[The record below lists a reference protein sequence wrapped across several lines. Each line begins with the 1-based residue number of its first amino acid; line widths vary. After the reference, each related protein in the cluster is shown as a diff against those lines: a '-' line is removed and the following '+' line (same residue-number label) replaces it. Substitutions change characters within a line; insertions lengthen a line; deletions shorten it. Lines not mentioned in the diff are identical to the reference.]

1 MSIPDAPLSA
11 ASPEVRTA
19 PVRPEGEVVPSA
31 NRPPANRSGRP
42 RRGCL
47 SVVIPFYNEGP
58 NIEALFARL
67 VPVLDGL
74 DMDWEVVC
82 VNDGSRDDTIDRLL
96 DVHDREARVK
106 VVDLSRNFGKELALT
121 AGLRHTAGQAVVM
134 IDADLQHPPEV
145 IKDMLDKW
153 REGFEMVIAVRRDR
167 EQESAVKRMA
177 AKLFYDLFGRV
188 SEVRLPQGAGDFR
201 LLDRKVVNVLN
212 AMPEH
217 ARFMKGLYAWVGFR
231 QISIPFDVAERAH
244 GETKFNLF
252 RLYRLAIDGIT
263 SFTSL
268 PLKVWTFMGMLV
280 ASFAL
285 LYGFVFIVKTLILG
299 IDVPGYPSL
308 IVAITFFSGVQLIS
322 LGVIGEYLGRVFSE
336 VKNRPLYVVRE
347 AHGCAEDVDKRRG

>member
-1 MSIPDAPLSA
+1 MTQTAEMLAPPVLSL
-11 ASPEVRTA
+11 
-19 PVRPEGEVVPSA
+19 VVPMF
-31 NRPPANRSGRP
+31 NESGN
-42 RRGCL
+42 L
-47 SVVIPFYNEGP
+47 DK
-58 NIEALFARL
+58 LFARL
-67 VPVLDGL
+67 SDVMAEIGVSY
-74 DMDWEVVC
+74 EIVC
-82 VNDGSRDDTIDRLL
+82 VDDGSRDDS
-96 DVHDREARVK
+96 VARALAHRGRDPRIK
-106 VVDLSRNFGKELALT
+106 VVELSRNFGKELALT

-145 IKDMLDKW
+145 IKDMLEKW
-153 REGFEMVIAVRRDR
+153 RDGFEMVIAVRRDR
-167 EQESAVKRMA
+167 EQESAVKRLA
-177 AKLFYDLFGRV
+177 AKMFYDIFGRV

-217 ARFMKGLYAWVGFR
+217 SRFMKGLYAWVGFR
-231 QISIPFDVAERAH
+231 QATIPFDVADRAH

-252 RLYRLAIDGIT
+252 RLYRLAVDGIT

-280 ASFAL
+280 ATFAL
-285 LYGFVFIVKTLILG
+285 LYGFVFIIKTLVLG

-336 VKNRPLYVVRE
+336 VKNRPLYVVRN
-347 AHGCAEDVDKRRG
+347 AHGCTEDVDKRRG

>member
-1 MSIPDAPLSA
+1 MTQ
-11 ASPEVRTA
+11 TA
-19 PVRPEGEVVPSA
+19 ETVVPPVLSLVVPMF
-31 NRPPANRSGRP
+31 NESGN
-42 RRGCL
+42 L
-47 SVVIPFYNEGP
+47 DK
-58 NIEALFARL
+58 LFARL
-67 VPVLDGL
+67 SQVMAEIDVSY
-74 DMDWEVVC
+74 EIVC
-82 VNDGSRDDTIDRLL
+82 VDDGSRDDSVALALAHRDR
-96 DVHDREARVK
+96 DPRIK
-106 VVDLSRNFGKELALT
+106 VVELSRNFGKELALT

-212 AMPEH
+212 NMPEH